1 MPTNDLFRI
10 FDLRFSNNLTAFCC
24 SVEVEVGNNMKD
36 IINVIKGLTI
46 MKKGNP
52 LLFDFLYK
60 RVGDE
65 LSSLT
70 TMVATGKL

>member
-10 FDLRFSNNLTAFCC
+10 FDLRFSNNLTAFGC
-24 SVEVEVGNNMKD
+24 SVKVGVGYKMKD

-65 LSSLT
+65 ISSLT
-70 TMVATGKL
+70 TIVATEKL

>member
-24 SVEVEVGNNMKD
+24 SVKIGVGDNMKD

-60 RVGDE
+60 RVSDE
-65 LSSLT
+65 ISSLT
-70 TMVATGKL
+70 TMVATETL

>member
-10 FDLRFSNNLTAFCC
+10 FDLRFSNNLTVFGC
-24 SVEVEVGNNMKD
+24 SVKVGVGDKMKD

-65 LSSLT
+65 ISSLT
-70 TMVATGKL
+70 TMVATEKL

>member
-1 MPTNDLFRI
+1 
-10 FDLRFSNNLTAFCC
+10 
-24 SVEVEVGNNMKD
+24 MKD

-65 LSSLT
+65 ISSLT
-70 TMVATGKL
+70 TMVATEKL